1 VDTELIGKSWDQLA
15 NKQQDVIASFY
26 QRCLEIY
33 PEYKELFY
41 QPADEL
47 EHAMKKMVKT
57 IALLARVASETEVL
71 HPHMTKLGHK
81 YRHYNLS
88 KNDLLKFKDVFLQV
102 LKEFCDENCVIV
114 WDEAFEQ
121 HVIPYMVQG
130 LELSMPDH
138 LKRRLVDLQTSTRN
152 QFLGTVTTI
161 KKTSLLAEVILT
173 LRGNDQ
179 LVAMLTPEGVARLN
193 LVEGGEVYAM
203 IRAPQV
209 MLMHADTDLKV
220 SSRNSLC
227 GKVVDVTGSVINARV
242 LIELPGGS
250 ILQSLITRDAADE
263 LKIQIGERV
272 CAFFHSKDVT
282 LAVRASSLPS
292 NN

>member
-15 NKQQDVIASFY
+15 DKQQEVISNFY
-26 QRCLEIY
+26 KRCLEIY
-33 PEYKELFY
+33 PEYKDLFY
-41 QPADEL
+41 QPTEEL

-57 IALLARVASETEVL
+57 IALLARVANETEVL
-71 HPHMTKLGHK
+71 HPHITKLGYK

-88 KNDLLKFKDVFLQV
+88 KNDLLKFKDVFLQT
-102 LKEFCDENCVIV
+102 LKGFCDEGCILV

-121 HVIPYMVQG
+121 HVIPYMMQG

-173 LRGNDQ
+173 LPGNDK
-179 LVAMLTPEGVARLN
+179 LVAMLTPEGVGRLN
-193 LVEGGEVYAM
+193 LSEGSDVYAM

-227 GKVVDVTGSVINARV
+227 GKVVDITGSVINARV

-250 ILQSLITRDAADE
+250 ILQSLITREAADE

-282 LAVRASSLPS
+282 LAVRASSLP
-292 NN
+292 NHD